1 MRTFLNQLFRLILTV
16 GVFLYILFEELIWD
30 QVAEPIYN
38 YVRSLRLL
46 HAIENR
52 VKTFKPISIL
62 ILFLALFI
70 QVEALGIVAL
80 GMIAQGNP
88 VLGVALYLAKLPVA
102 AFTFW
107 LFKVSKDILMTFAWF
122 KYSYDSLETGIAF
135 IKASAI
141 HQSIMA
147 LLVRT
152 KTWLKEKIQSM
163 KAAFS
168 VAKTNVFK
176 YIGFGQS

>member
-1 MRTFLNQLFRLILTV
+1 MRTFLNQLFRLILSV

-80 GMIAQGNP
+80 GLIAQGNP
-88 VLGVALYLAKLPVA
+88 VLGISLYLAKLPVA

-107 LFKVSKDILMTFAWF
+107 LFKVCKDILMTFAWF
-122 KYSYDSLETGIAF
+122 KYSYESLETGIAL

-141 HQSIMA
+141 HQNIIA

-152 KTWLKEKIQSM
+152 KTWLKHKIQSV
-163 KAAFS
+163 KAAVM
-168 VAKTNVFK
+168 VAKTTVFG
-176 YIGFGQS
+176 YLGFDH